1 MDFRIDMVEGHPVM
15 TLEKS
20 PDIRN
25 NVLLSL
31 LVEQGA
37 WFFNP
42 RFGSRL
48 HLLRREKLTPRVV
61 DLAVSYAKEALQ
73 WLVDCG
79 RARSIEVEAEA
90 DRNLQAGRVLLL
102 VQLRQANGEPIAFRH
117 FVEVA

>member
-1 MDFRIDMVEGHPVM
+1 MDFRIDMVDGVPEM

-25 NVLLSL
+25 NVILSL

-42 RFGSRL
+42 KFGSRL
-48 HLLRREKLTPRVV
+48 HLLRREKLTARAV
-61 DLAVSYAKEALQ
+61 DLAVSYAREALQ
-73 WLVDCG
+73 WLIDCG
-79 RARSIEVEAEA
+79 KALSVDVTAEA
-90 DRNLQAGRVLLL
+90 DRTMVAGRVLLS
-102 VQLRQANGEPIAFRH
+102 VQVRQANGAQVAFKH

>member
-1 MDFRIDMVEGHPVM
+1 MDFRIDMVDGLPEM
-15 TLEKS
+15 TFEKS

-31 LVEQGA
+31 LVEQGS

-42 RFGSRL
+42 KFGSRL
-48 HLLRREKLTPRVV
+48 HLLRREKLAPRVV

-73 WLVDCG
+73 WLIDCG
-79 RARSIEVEAEA
+79 KALSVEVTAEI
-90 DRNLQAGRVLLL
+90 DRTLVAGRVLLL
-102 VQLRQANGEPIAFRH
+102 VQVRQANGTPVEFRH